1 MSAADFG
8 RLVLLAA
15 VWGLA
20 FVFIRV
26 AVMPLGPVAL
36 VAQAP
41 GEIVW
46 TFDRLDNIGGI
57 KTTVEGSPRIV
68 DTPLGK
74 AIEFDGVDDAVWI

>member
-1 MSAADFG
+1 MSAGDVG

-36 VAQAP
+36 VELRQGARL
-41 GEIVW
+41 EIASQES
-46 TFDRLDNIGGI
+46 TIRKLSRPQLDAALQR
-57 KTTVEGSPRIV
+57 VARR
-68 DTPLGK
+68 
-74 AIEFDGVDDAVWI
+74 